1 VAAVGAVNAFR
12 NSGNGNIVNVMGTV
26 ATRDEGN
33 GIGNSASHRKVVEGG
48 NGERGDGKRKG
59 SKDGGN
65 ALRRKEG
72 SRDLGKELGK
82 DATPKGLGIGV
93 EVVRKEND
101 KDGTTTGS
109 REVGMGENKLEVRGL
124 HSRGRSGDWTGR
136 RGSGDAVRDIVK
148 EVRRR
153 SFMG

>member
-1 VAAVGAVNAFR
+1 MAAVGAVNAFR
-12 NSGNGNIVNVMGTV
+12 NSGNRNIVNVMGTV
-26 ATRDEGN
+26 AARDEGN
-33 GIGNSASHRKVVEGG
+33 GIGNSASYREVAEGG

-82 DATPKGLGIGV
+82 DAASKGLGIGV

-101 KDGTTTGS
+101 KDGTVTGS
-109 REVGMGENKLEVRGL
+109 REVGMGEDKLEVRGL
-124 HSRGRSGDWTGR
+124 HTRGRSGDWTGR